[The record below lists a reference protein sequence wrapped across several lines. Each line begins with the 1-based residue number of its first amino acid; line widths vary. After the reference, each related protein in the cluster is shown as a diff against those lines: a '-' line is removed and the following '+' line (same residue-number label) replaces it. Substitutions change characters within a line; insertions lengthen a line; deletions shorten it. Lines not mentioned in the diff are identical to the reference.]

1 MKYMIIREQKEKRI
15 LMLSFVAGLIF
26 AIVEFFYSIYS
37 HSQSVLMDAVYDG
50 TELIFIALILFLT
63 PLFYRPVSEKYPYGF
78 FQLES
83 MFLIIKG
90 FMMLAVTVSVS
101 VGIIESALSGGNVV
115 DEGQISAFQ
124 VLLGLVSVVIYAIMR
139 KMNHSISS
147 LTIDAELLGWKIDIA
162 YSMGMAFAFF
172 CSAFLAKTPLAWLAP
187 YADPVIA
194 VAVIVLTLP
203 ENMKMLVGAIKD
215 IFLFSPDAETMEQI
229 KEICHTIMEP
239 TPFTPVFFD
248 IIRTGRHIWVTVYY
262 AVSDDVVVVE
272 DLKNIT
278 QEINQAVREVSENCS
293 CELTLS
299 A

>member
-1 MKYMIIREQKEKRI
+1 MIIREQKEKRI

-83 MFLIIKG
+83 IFLIIKG
-90 FMMLAVTVSVS
+90 FMMLSVTVSVS

-115 DEGQISAFQ
+115 NEGQISVFQ

-172 CSAFLAKTPLAWLAP
+172 CSAFLAKTSLAWLAP
-187 YADPVIA
+187 YTDPVIA

-203 ENMKMLVGAIKD
+203 ESIKMLIGAIKD
-215 IFLFSPDAETMEQI
+215 IFLFSPDEETMEQI

-262 AVSDDVVVVE
+262 AVSEDVVVVE